1 MWQGCALCRHAALAD
16 APPLPPPLQAPAVST
31 GPGVADCGMS
41 LGDTLQ
47 GLHLELTNGTVADLP
62 EAQQEAAAEVLQAL
76 ATWVCENVLARGADQ
91 EEVST
96 YMLH

>member
-1 MWQGCALCRHAALAD
+1 M
-16 APPLPPPLQAPAVST
+16 ST